1 MGLDGTVQERKTGK
15 SSGPQGTEALNRLL
29 ADIPKDAVSP
39 VHKWNPDFCGDID
52 MRIARDGT
60 WYYMGTPIGRK
71 PLVRLFSRVLR
82 HEGDG
87 RYYLV
92 TPVEKLGIRVDDAP
106 FLAVE
111 LVASGE
117 GRDQVLTFR
126 TNVDDAVTA
135 DADHPI
141 RVEIDPESGEPS
153 PYVLVRDRLEALI
166 NRPVFYQMVDL
177 GVVESRAG
185 SDLYGVWSGGTFFTI
200 GSADDL
206 QGSEE
211 PSNDGSMA

>member
-1 MGLDGTVQERKTGK
+1 
-15 SSGPQGTEALNRLL
+15 
-29 ADIPKDAVSP
+29 
-39 VHKWNPDFCGDID
+39 
-52 MRIARDGT
+52 MRIGRDGT

-82 HEGDG
+82 HDSDG

-111 LVASGE
+111 LVATGE

-135 DADHPI
+135 DAEHPI
-141 RVEIDPESGEPS
+141 RVEIDPKTGEPS

-166 NRPVFYQMVDL
+166 NRPVFYQLVEL
-177 GVVESRAG
+177 GVVESRAD
-185 SDLYGVWSGGTFFTI
+185 SDLYGVWSGGMFFPI

-206 QGSEE
+206 TGSE
-211 PSNDGSMA
+211 

>member
-1 MGLDGTVQERKTGK
+1 MQEQTSRK
-15 SSGPQGTEALNRLL
+15 SGEKPGAEALNRLL
-29 ADIPKDAVSP
+29 ADIPTDAVPP

-71 PLVRLFSRVLR
+71 ALVRLFSRVLR
-82 HEGDG
+82 HDSDG

-111 LVASGE
+111 LVATGE
-117 GRDQVLTFR
+117 GPDQVLTFR
-126 TNVDDAVTA
+126 TNVEDAVTA
-135 DADHPI
+135 DEDHPI
-141 RVEIDPESGEPS
+141 RVEIDPETGEPS
-153 PYVLVRDRLEALI
+153 PYVLVRDGLEALI

-177 GVVESRAG
+177 GVVGKQAG
-185 SDLYGVWSGGTFFTI
+185 SDLYGVWSGGTFFAI

-206 QGSEE
+206 KEA
-211 PSNDGSMA
+211 D